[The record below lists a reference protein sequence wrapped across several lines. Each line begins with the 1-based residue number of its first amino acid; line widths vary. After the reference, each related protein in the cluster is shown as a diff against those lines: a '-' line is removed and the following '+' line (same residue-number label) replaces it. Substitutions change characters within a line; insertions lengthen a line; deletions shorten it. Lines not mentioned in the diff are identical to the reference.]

1 MNFLKVLWSDI
12 CNIFQNRFIRAS
24 VVAIIMIPLI
34 YGGLYL
40 AAFWDPYGKTENL
53 PVAVVNLDQGGVM
66 DEEKVNYGNDIVDKL
81 NDNDDL
87 DWKFVKTQKEAEEG
101 LEGDKYYSMMVIP
114 KDFTQRMADVD
125 KGKLDKP
132 QIIFV
137 ANKKKNYVV
146 GLISDK
152 VANALKQ
159 DVTKSMVDN
168 FTLKVFDNLYE
179 LRDGME
185 AATDGTAQVRD
196 GVTDLKD
203 KVPAMKDG
211 MDKLYDGSSSLSDK
225 MKDASDGSNK
235 LRDGIGTLNSKMP
248 DLVDGVSRLL
258 KGSSN
263 LTDKVGDALDGSK
276 KLRDG
281 VTSLNDKMPD
291 MTDGVNKLYDG
302 STSMQD
308 GLHEVHDN
316 MPKMVEGV
324 GDLRD
329 GAKKLYDGS
338 KTLADS
344 IGQLQGGAAQMQ
356 GQVLNGLSGGL
367 PTKEQMDALSKG
379 ADALNG
385 KMPPEDIS
393 TIKNLANGLGNLSS
407 AANDLKNGVEPKD
420 ENDPSPDKR
429 IGDSAGQIASIKTT
443 DIQKASSNLG
453 DLSTKLGAGISQLQA
468 AIAAETDEAKKAAL
482 QQQLQQYTQ
491 QKAGVDTIKGGVDG
505 IYNTLG
511 TETAQNGLKVL
522 NGSSL
527 MKDGASKIKKK
538 TETDFGSGLDKLY
551 DGLNELYDKSTDLQS
566 GTDSLYNGSQNLRD
580 GVSKFKGTVPDLTN
594 GVSTLSDGT
603 RDLSDGLF
611 KIHEGSKT
619 LTEKLGELNQK
630 VPDLQQGVQEL
641 NDGSTDLSD
650 GLLKMWDGS
659 TKLRDGIKTLK
670 DKMPDLED
678 GANKL
683 YEGIAQLNDKLREG
697 AEELSDNLIQ
707 SSKAMGTFMSD
718 PINLKDKPLY
728 EVEKYGE
735 GLSPYFISLAL
746 WVGALMMFFVI
757 TEKVHTDVKVGPVS
771 VVLGK
776 YLSYVS
782 VGILQ
787 AILIS
792 FAVMRLGLRPSNVL
806 VFYLF
811 NIFLSFV
818 FIAIIQNLIFLLGD
832 VGRLIAVIVLVLQ
845 LTASNGTFPGEL
857 LPKFFK
863 TIGPFLPFTYSISA
877 LREIDSGINHAVL
890 AKDVAILFGYM
901 IFFLASSVL
910 LKRHSDNLKAKLQ
923 ENGLGINVK
932 DVEELMEAK

>member
-12 CNIFQNRFIRAS
+12 CNIFQNRFIRVS
-24 VVAIIMIPLI
+24 VIAIIMIPLI

-66 DEEKVNYGNDIVDKL
+66 DDEKVNYGNDIVDKL
-81 NDNDDL
+81 KDSDDL

-101 LEGDKYYSMMVIP
+101 LEGDKYYSMVVIP

-211 MDKLYDGSSSLSDK
+211 MDKLYDGSSSLTDK

-291 MTDGVNKLYDG
+291 MTDGMNKLYDG
-302 STSMQD
+302 STSIQD

-316 MPKMVEGV
+316 MPKMVDGV

-329 GAKKLYDGS
+329 GAKKLKDGLNQLNSSLMGGLNMLDDATNYIGEQTSIKLDLNKIKEDQELLS
-338 KTLADS
+338 KPIANS
-344 IGQLQGGAAQMQ
+344 EAEFEQLKAILSSTDAGKNI
-356 GQVLNGLSGGL
+356 LNLLVQFQSSKDEITSGLSSTDSDKQLESIKKLRDFGAKLSAANAAFQSTTAPDGISPDIYGAIKSKVNGVNSVL
-367 PTKEQMDALSKG
+367 KDLNLQLALLQQEKVFEATGIKG
-379 ADALNG
+379 STSTSSGEAQTASDALN
-385 KMPPEDIS
+385 
-393 TIKNLANGLGNLSS
+393 
-407 AANDLKNGVEPKD
+407 
-420 ENDPSPDKR
+420 
-429 IGDSAGQIASIKTT
+429 
-443 DIQKASSNLG
+443 
-453 DLSTKLGAGISQLQA
+453 KLTSGS
-468 AIAAETDEAKKAAL
+468 KKL
-482 QQQLQQYTQ
+482 Y
-491 QKAGVDTIKGGVDG
+491 
-505 IYNTLG
+505 
-511 TETAQNGLKVL
+511 E
-522 NGSSL
+522 
-527 MKDGASKIKKK
+527 
-538 TETDFGSGLDKLY
+538 GLD
-551 DGLNELYDKSTDLQS
+551 ELYDKSLDLQS

-619 LTEKLGELNQK
+619 LTEKLGEMNQK

-641 NDGSTDLSD
+641 NEGSTDLSD

-697 AEELSDNLIQ
+697 AEKLSDNLIQ

-792 FAVMRLGLRPSNVL
+792 FAVMRLGLRPSNVPA
-806 VFYLF
+806 FYLF

-818 FIAIIQNLIFLLGD
+818 FVAIIQNLIFLLGD
-832 VGRLIAVIVLVLQ
+832 VGRLIAVILLVLQ

-863 TIGPFLPFTYSISA
+863 VIGPFLPFTYSISA
-877 LREIDSGINHAVL
+877 LREINSGINHAVL

-901 IFFLASSVL
+901 IFFLVSSVL